1 MQTRLQGNK
10 MTKQSNVITID
21 GKEYKPEDLDESQ
34 KYYLMQINMTQQEAD
49 SLKVKLDQMT
59 GSNLFFK
66 DQLAKSLIKEEDNG
80 QSE

>member
-1 MQTRLQGNK
+1 MSD
-10 MTKQSNVITID
+10 MITID
-21 GKEYKPEDLDESQ
+21 GKQYKPEDLDETQ

-49 SLKVKLDQMT
+49 SLKIKLDQMT

-80 QSE
+80 KSE

>member
-1 MQTRLQGNK
+1 
-10 MTKQSNVITID
+10 MTEQSNVITID

-49 SLKVKLDQMT
+49 NIKVKLDQMT
-59 GSNLFFK
+59 ASNMFFK

-80 QSE
+80 KSE

>member
-1 MQTRLQGNK
+1 MSET
-10 MTKQSNVITID
+10 VTIND
-21 GKEYKPEDLDESQ
+21 KEFKFEDLDESQ

-49 SLKVKLDQMT
+49 NIKVKLDQMT
-59 GSNLFFK
+59 ASNMFFK